1 MMKSTLLHIFT
12 TVSGYIFLYI
22 ICPSI
27 FPIFSSFNNT
37 ISLYLILSVH
47 CVCQLFLS
55 MTQTL
60 VSHPRCTDD
69 YDSDYPGP
77 KLFDSDLDPVI
88 IVLLYVYCSLL
99 VIKAW
104 QLAPGFMIGQ
114 TCFVLCLEIML
125 LELLHMRF
133 LLTTSRHNM
142 LRKYFNSL
150 EIILQ
155 NEKNEKFNLYK
166 NYTLQLTAIVVIR
179 NLLIWQGLQLI

>member
-1 MMKSTLLHIFT
+1 MKSTLLDIFT
-12 TVSGYIFLYI
+12 TLSGYVLLFV
-22 ICPSI
+22 ICPAI

-37 ISLYLILSVH
+37 IALYLVLSVH

-60 VSHPRCTDD
+60 VSHPRGTDD
-69 YDSDYPGP
+69 SGL
-77 KLFDSDLDPVI
+77 KLELFDSDLDQVI
-88 IVLLYVYCSLL
+88 VVLLYVYSSLL

-133 LLTTSRHNM
+133 LLITSRHS
-142 LRKYFNSL
+142 LRHKDFNNL

-155 NEKNEKFNLYK
+155 NEKNKQLDLYK
-166 NYTLQLTAIVVIR
+166 NYMLQLTAIIVIR